1 MCLAFAASLAIL
13 AAGCHR
19 GEAPATSS
27 AALPA
32 VSPASPP
39 AAAPVAPNP
48 PATAA
53 PIFLDVPTRF
63 RGKLVA
69 TRVRG
74 FPTKLLALTFDDGP
88 SRNITP
94 RILATLK
101 KRNAHATFF
110 ELGSC
115 IQGNEDL
122 TKRIFAEGHAIGS
135 HSYNHLS
142 SASAEKA
149 ASELEKTRTLIKACT
164 GHSPQLFRPPYGIT
178 KGELNKAALHQSYVS
193 VLWTISSADTDA
205 HATIAKIANNVI
217 HTPNPGD
224 IVLMHDSSNH
234 DFTARALPQIL
245 DELGASGYKFVTL
258 PELFQAWDQWQS
270 GPGAAAG
277 KTTAK
282 TAGG

>member
-1 MCLAFAASLAIL
+1 VPTSRPVLVCFALAASLAL
-13 AAGCHR
+13 TATGCGHRDTPTAATPSV
-19 GEAPATSS
+19 AATPPA
-27 AALPA
+27 AAVA
-32 VSPASPP
+32 PASPP
-39 AAAPVAPNP
+39 AVLPASP
-48 PATAA
+48 PA
-53 PIFLDVPTRF
+53 FLELPPRF

-74 FPTKLLALTFDDGP
+74 FPTRLLALTFDDGP

-122 TKRIFAEGHAIGS
+122 TKRIYAEGHAIGS

-142 SASAEKA
+142 SASPEKA
-149 ASELEKTRTLIKACT
+149 LSELEKTRALIKACT

-178 KGELNKAALHQSYVS
+178 KGELHKTAIRQGYAS

-258 PELFQAWDQWQS
+258 PELFQAWDQWQ
-270 GPGAAAG
+270 GQEIR
-277 KTTAK
+277 
-282 TAGG
+282 